1 MPWCSYH
8 TTIYIWAYLPLFNLC
23 ISRESSVNSVKTV
36 SSVSSSQR
44 GATSIS
50 EGIFHCALCGNYR
63 DRLCADHRILFFPV
77 LTTLQKQTL
86 VHFIVFGYLC
96 LWFRYVDHTIQLQQ
110 SIPFTLYICPIQQRD
125 RVVWS
130 GSKERRP
137 TKKYLNWRVEPKCSN
152 SRRASTRLL
161 KFYMFT
167 FRLIV
172 HTGKKSQDRCCCCS

>member
-1 MPWCSYH
+1 MVFLQYNVPWCSYN
-8 TTIYIWAYLPLFNLC
+8 TTIYMWAYLPLFNLC

-44 GATSIS
+44 GATSNS
-50 EGIFHCALCGNYR
+50 EGIFHCAFCSIYK
-63 DRLCADHRILFFPV
+63 DRLCA
-77 LTTLQKQTL
+77 
-86 VHFIVFGYLC
+86 C